1 MSIDFED
8 FKKRRV
14 EGAIV
19 AFVRG
24 TKNMNWVMGVI
35 KGKWGVQGNGLERI
49 FDKIPTLYI
58 NYNKNLLKQLKQ
70 RCLNERLVSKL

>member
-1 MSIDFED
+1 LSVDFED

-35 KGKWGVQGNGLERI
+35 RGKWGVQGNELERI

-58 NYNKNLLKQLKQ
+58 NYNKNLLKQLNQ
-70 RCLNERLVSKL
+70 RCLNEGLASNL